1 MDLPARVRNSE
12 SEPKK
17 NNLASELLVV
27 FLACVFLDCVCVQNK
42 SKIFKMA
49 AYSLFNI
56 TFGRNSFRVLLS
68 GSGSDF
74 FS

>member
-42 SKIFKMA
+42 SKIF
-49 AYSLFNI
+49 FP
-56 TFGRNSFRVLLS
+56 
-68 GSGSDF
+68 GSDGAEVVRAPAL
-74 FS
+74 